1 MRSAIGCSIFPTSLL
16 MLLTLL
22 KTRTSE
28 ATPMPEEN
36 LFQNKV
42 PVKLIWANEGDDVEL
57 PCDITPPTPTDSV
70 NMVLW
75 FRDSAGIPLYSLDA
89 RSGNLSAA
97 IHWAD
102 GDDLGRRTYFQVGDG
117 QRSKLKITKV
127 KYKDQ
132 GLFRCR
138 VDFVD
143 SPTRNF
149 RANLTLV
156 EKPTKPVIYDAQGR
170 EVTGIGGPFLE
181 GYGLLLTCQ
190 VSGGRPKPSVT
201 WWKDGELLDAVDDTP
216 TIGSLSKF
224 TINHL
229 FIGKVTRAL
238 WGTKLECRAQSAP
251 MAKPIIREVPL
262 DIYLK
267 PAVVKIILSD
277 EEMYAGRPIA
287 AKCETWGS
295 SPAARI
301 IWRLGDE
308 VIGDPIVS
316 ITQRSNSTVSKI
328 VLALGK
334 NDDGKELT
342 CKAENPRFPGG
353 VLEETKSLRVL
364 YAPVLT
370 AHLAT
375 GYILN
380 TLREGDDLKLVCDVQ
395 SNPPPTK
402 VTWYHDDIRLEH
414 DVSAGILVSSNTL
427 TLRVLTL
434 DHSGEYSCEAT
445 NFVGQGR
452 SLPLLIHM
460 KYAPRCREGY
470 ERQEIAAVRHETV
483 TLRCEIEA
491 VPDELIR
498 FSWSFNGT
506 RGDVLPLPNS
516 RVRDNGLVSLL
527 DYTPSA
533 DTDYGTLACWASNS
547 IGRQRLPC
555 LFNVVP
561 AKTPQAPID
570 CSLRNESSSLEVNC
584 IPGSDGGSPQH
595 FLLEVRGPF
604 GSSGIVQVI
613 PQTLQ
618 TPQSDQ
624 GAVSEAPPIY
634 QERNPSPTFRLHDL
648 KPGYDYTI
656 YVYAVNGR
664 GRSEP
669 TLLKHVQVAEP
680 IGGKLE
686 STGIFL
692 EDLKKAIPQVD
703 SQSMIIVMALIGAA
717 ALILVGIGIVIGL
730 AICKRRS
737 NRPVVSSPDDFT
749 TPTYIPAQRIEPR
762 IRYTTDGRHSQRRSL
777 YVEENRNDPDILQQV
792 EVDLQV

>member
-1 MRSAIGCSIFPTSLL
+1 MRSPIGHGTLSTSLL
-16 MLLTLL
+16 IFLTLL
-22 KTRTSE
+22 KTQTSE
-28 ATPMPEEN
+28 ATPIQEESP
-36 LFQNKV
+36 FQSKA

-57 PCDITPPTPTDSV
+57 PCDITPPTPNDSV

-89 RSGNLSAA
+89 RSGNLSDAF
-97 IHWAD
+97 HWAD
-102 GDDLGRRTYFQVGDG
+102 SDDLGRRTYFQVGDG

-132 GLFRCR
+132 GLYRCR

-156 EKPTKPVIYDAQGR
+156 EEPTRPVIYDAQGR

-190 VSGGRPKPSVT
+190 VSGGKPKPSVT
-201 WWKDGELLDAVDDTP
+201 WWKDGELLDGVVDTP
-216 TIGSLSKF
+216 TDDSLSKF

-229 FIGKVTRAL
+229 FIGNITRSL

-251 MAKPIIREVPL
+251 MTKPIIREVPL

-267 PAVVKIILSD
+267 PAVVKITLSD
-277 EEMYAGRPIA
+277 KEMYAGHPIG

-328 VLALGK
+328 VLTLNK

-353 VLEETKSLRVL
+353 VLEETKILYVH

-375 GYILN
+375 GYILD
-380 TLREGDDLKLVCDVQ
+380 TLREGDDLKLICNIQ

-402 VTWYHDDIRLEH
+402 VIWYHNDVRLEH
-414 DVSAGILVSSNTL
+414 DVSAGILISSNTL

-434 DHSGEYSCEAT
+434 DHSGEYSCEAR

-452 SLPLLIHM
+452 SPPILIYM

-470 ERQEIAAVRHETV
+470 ERREIMAAKREMV
-483 TLRCEIEA
+483 TIRCEIEA
-491 VPDELIR
+491 DPDDLIR

-506 RGDVLPLPNS
+506 RSDVLPLPNS

-527 DYTPSA
+527 DYTPNA

-555 LFNVVP
+555 LFNVIP
-561 AKTPQAPID
+561 AKTPQTPMD
-570 CSLRNESSSLEVNC
+570 CSLHNESTSLEVNC

-595 FLLEVRGPF
+595 FLLEVRSSF
-604 GSSGIVQVI
+604 GNSGIVQVI

-624 GAVSEAPPIY
+624 GVVSEVPPIY
-634 QERNPSPTFRLHDL
+634 QEINPNPIFRLHDL
-648 KPGYDYTI
+648 EPGYDYTL
-656 YVYAVNGR
+656 YVYAINGR
-664 GRSEP
+664 GRSDP
-669 TLLKHVQVAEP
+669 ALLKHVQVAEP

-703 SQSMIIVMALIGAA
+703 SQSMIIVIAFIGVA
-717 ALILVGIGIVIGL
+717 ALILVSIGVVIGL
-730 AICKRRS
+730 VICRRRS

-749 TPTYIPAQRIEPR
+749 RPTYISAQRIEPR

-777 YVEENRNDPDILQQV
+777 YVEENRNDADILQQV

>member
-1 MRSAIGCSIFPTSLL
+1 MRSAIGCSIFSTSLL

-22 KTRTSE
+22 KTRTSV

-334 NDDGKELT
+334 NDDGKELA

-414 DVSAGILVSSNTL
+414 DVSAGILISSNTL

-470 ERQEIAAVRHETV
+470 ERREIAAVRHETV

-561 AKTPQAPID
+561 AKIPQAPID

>member
-1 MRSAIGCSIFPTSLL
+1 MRSAIGCSIFQTSLL

-42 PVKLIWANEGDDVEL
+42 PVRLIWANEGDDVEL

-190 VSGGRPKPSVT
+190 VSGGKPKPSVT

-267 PAVVKIILSD
+267 PAVVKISLSD

-334 NDDGKELT
+334 NDDGKELA

-364 YAPVLT
+364 YAPVLA

-402 VTWYHDDIRLEH
+402 VIWYHDDIRLEH

-452 SLPLLIHM
+452 SSPLLIHM

-470 ERQEIAAVRHETV
+470 ERREIAAVRHETV

-561 AKTPQAPID
+561 AKVPQAPID
-570 CSLRNESSSLEVNC
+570 CSLRNESTSLEVNC

-624 GAVSEAPPIY
+624 GAVSEVPPIY
-634 QERNPSPTFRLHDL
+634 QERNPTPTFRLHDL
-648 KPGYDYTI
+648 NPGYDYTL

-703 SQSMIIVMALIGAA
+703 SQSMIIVIALIGAA
-717 ALILVGIGIVIGL
+717 ALILVGIGVVIGL

-737 NRPVVSSPDDFT
+737 NRPVVSGPDDFT